1 MKIMSRAAFIGAATL
16 FAAAALPTASFADSF
31 TFTSDDCTGGC
42 GPNGQGSTN
51 NNFGSVSVTVDSTN
65 ANLLD
70 FSVSLNDSIHF
81 LGGNGAGIATSFA
94 FDLSNVTT
102 LSFSGITSGFAQ
114 VSNTAGSLMM
124 DGVGTFN
131 FGVGCTSCSPSN
143 PDGQTLAFS
152 ISSTGL
158 TGAQLLADLT
168 TGTGGTNSF
177 FAADVVSC
185 NATSINPTTPSGATN
200 CVGTGN
206 GNTGAIDATRA
217 VPGPI
222 VGAGLPGL
230 VVACGGLLGLARRR
244 RQRLAA

>member
-70 FSVSLNDSIHF
+70 FSVSLNGPIHF

-102 LSFSGITSGFAQ
+102 LSFSNITSGFAQ
-114 VSNTAGSLMM
+114 VSNTSSTLHM
-124 DGVGTFN
+124 DGTGDFN

-143 PDGQTLAFS
+143 PDGQSLAFS
-152 ISSTGL
+152 IGATGL

-168 TGTGGTNSF
+168 TGTGGSF

-185 NATSINPTTPSGATN
+185 NGTS

-206 GNTGAIDATRA
+206 GNTGVIDATRA

-230 VVACGGLLGLARRR
+230 VIACGGLLGLARRR